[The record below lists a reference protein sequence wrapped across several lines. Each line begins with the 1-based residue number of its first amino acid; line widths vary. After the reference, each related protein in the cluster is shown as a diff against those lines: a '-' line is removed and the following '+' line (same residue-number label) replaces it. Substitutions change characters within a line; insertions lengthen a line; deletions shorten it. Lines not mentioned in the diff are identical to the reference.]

1 MYSSLK
7 CLHYQICLYTDEYS
21 FTKSTQKSKA
31 QSIPSNDK
39 DASFCS
45 LPLLLL
51 HALFS
56 LLTSCL
62 LESAELW
69 PSSATP
75 LCQPSPVLLVAAC
88 ALRQASP
95 PVIGSHDSKT
105 KNLKYNK
112 KKRLTWGHVSTF
124 SH

>member
-39 DASFCS
+39 DPSFCS

-69 PSSATP
+69 PSATQ
-75 LCQPSPVLLVAAC
+75 LCQPSPALLVAAC

-95 PVIGSHDSKT
+95 PVTGSHD
-105 KNLKYNK
+105 
-112 KKRLTWGHVSTF
+112 
-124 SH
+124 